1 MVTPSELG
9 ESRDRRRGSHEAHVP
24 DFPSL
29 IPERVV
35 ALCRTLGRALV
46 AVLEIAAR
54 LLLMRATPT
63 HLERKWPIDP
73 GAARGYQEWLRA
85 KRESSR
91 GRVEND

>member
-29 IPERVV
+29 LPEWAV

-46 AVLEIAAR
+46 AVLEIAVR
-54 LLLMRATPT
+54 LLVMKATPT
-63 HLERKWPIDP
+63 HLERKWPLDP
-73 GAARGYQEWLRA
+73 GAARGHQEWLRA
-85 KRESSR
+85 KRERSR
-91 GRVEND
+91 GRSEND